1 MNIILVPFLLLSP
14 FLANT
19 LDTRCHERHTSIVF
33 PPIVET
39 KSPITRGRTMIKS
52 FEIGTLPFASDPSS
66 FLPPI
71 IDRASNEQ
79 LTNVLF
85 PSFFPPREIK
95 RIKKKMCLEG
105 NFISFRKNVISILVD
120 LVPVDIDSFGPPAG
134 VEEGAV
140 GGISVEKRIEIFPRR
155 WVWDKRGVEQWR
167 RWRISA
173 GVEFA

>member
-19 LDTRCHERHTSIVF
+19 LDTRSHERHTSIVF

-66 FLPPI
+66 FLPPPHHRPRVKRT
-71 IDRASNEQ
+71 IDERS
-79 LTNVLF
+79 F
-85 PSFFPPREIK
+85 PLLLPSQRNK
-95 RIKKKMCLEG
+95 THKKKMCLEG

-120 LVPVDIDSFGPPAG
+120 LVPVDIDSFGPPG

-167 RWRISA
+167 HWRISA